1 MDCGPSVE
9 SGDEATKQ
17 LGREPTMGCPTWT
30 HRQDLPEEKLD
41 VLVFEGASGDE
52 VLEFPKLQPPT
63 WVAGE

>member
-1 MDCGPSVE
+1 
-9 SGDEATKQ
+9 
-17 LGREPTMGCPTWT
+17 MGCPTWT